1 MQKINKDLKLTIGR
15 PQLSTIVVNEEG
27 KLAYTIPPW
36 RKVFRQMLK
45 DFPIMCW
52 YMLIGMIL
60 LFTRSLWAVLHPAIT
75 VTSKFDM
82 LIYVYLMFISSLVI
96 AGLLGGSYY
105 FARTKLKSN

>member
-1 MQKINKDLKLTIGR
+1 MEKTTMQLKAEKTKLSNVSVDREGNLVYIR
-15 PQLSTIVVNEEG
+15 PPL
-27 KLAYTIPPW
+27 
-36 RKVFRQMLK
+36 RQIIRRMCK

-60 LFTRSLWAVLHPAIT
+60 LFTRSLWAVLHSAIT

-82 LIYVYLMFISSLVI
+82 LIYIYLMFISSLVI

-105 FARTKLKSN
+105 FAKTKLNSN